1 MSARCEFQVQCKNP
15 MKLYTYYRS
24 SAAYRVRIALNLKD
38 IEYTSEAVSLL
49 DSSHKS
55 DAYLQTNSQGLIP
68 ALELDDGNI
77 IGQST
82 AIIEYLEETQGGQAL
97 LPTDPLSRSQ
107 VRSVVNH
114 IACDIHPLNNLRIL
128 KYLPAQLNADKAQVA
143 QWYAQWTNA
152 GFASIETVL
161 SAGTGQ
167 FCFGESAGMAD
178 CYLIPQVYNAL
189 RFNVDLAQYPSI
201 LSVYAHCNTLEAFE
215 KAHPD
220 QQADKPGE

>member
-1 MSARCEFQVQCKNP
+1 

-24 SAAYRVRIALNLKD
+24 SAAYRVRIALNLKG
-38 IEYTSEAVSLL
+38 IEYSSEAVSLL
-49 DSSHKS
+49 DSSHNS
-55 DAYLQTNSQGLIP
+55 DAYRQANPQGLIP

-82 AIIEYLEETQGGQAL
+82 AIIEYLEETQSGQAL
-97 LPTDPLSRSQ
+97 LPADPLSRSQ

-114 IACDIHPLNNLRIL
+114 IACDIHPLLNLRIL

-189 RFNVDLAQYPSI
+189 RFNVGLDQYPFI

-220 QQADKPGE
+220 QQADKPCE

>member
-1 MSARCEFQVQCKNP
+1 

-24 SAAYRVRIALNLKD
+24 SAAYRVRIALNLKGIKYD
-38 IEYTSEAVSLL
+38 SEAVSLL
-49 DSSHKS
+49 NSSHQS
-55 DAYLQTNSQGLIP
+55 DAYLQANPQGLVP

-82 AIIEYLEETQGGQAL
+82 AIIEYLEETHSDHPL
-97 LPTDPLSRSQ
+97 LPADALNRSQ

-128 KYLPAQLNADKAQVA
+128 KYLPAQLNADKAQVS
-143 QWYAQWTNA
+143 QWYAQWINY

-161 SAGTGQ
+161 SQGSGH

-189 RFNVDLAQYPSI
+189 RFDVNLDQYPSI
-201 LSVYAHCNTLEAFE
+201 LSVYAHCNTLQAFE